1 MSLAPIPPSPD
12 PGLGLLSRR
21 EMFSLRSRAD
31 ESGFWVRVHRPAMA
45 CRFEITL
52 PGEDSRHI
60 QAAREALDEIDR
72 LEDALTVFR
81 DTSEVAEVNRAAGER
96 PVAVGRH
103 VRTLLERSQILHRE
117 TEGAF
122 DVTST
127 PLSRCWGFLRR
138 QGRLPTAGEI
148 EAARGSVGMTHVAL
162 DDRGVRFTRPGV
174 EVNFN
179 AIGKGY
185 ALDRVTDLLRR
196 RGVERALLSAGG
208 SSLRAIGGGREG
220 FAVDVRSARVTNRPL
235 ARLRLRE
242 AALGT
247 SGAGE
252 QFFEA
257 GGRRYGHVLDP
268 RTGWPAEG
276 VLSVSVV
283 ADDAATADALATAFL
298 VGGAALAER
307 YCAAHPR
314 TMALVTEEAAP
325 DQLRVFGAH
334 DGVTMDKVT
343 GDENA
348 EPVRVAAF
356 PPPYVG

>member
-1 MSLAPIPPSPD
+1 MSLAPIAPTPD
-12 PGLGLLSRR
+12 PGLGPLTRREMLSRR
-21 EMFSLRSRAD
+21 SGREPED
-31 ESGFWVRVHRPAMA
+31 GGFWVRVHRPAMA
-45 CRFEITL
+45 CRFEITF

-72 LEDALTVFR
+72 LEAALTVFR
-81 DTSEVAEVNRAAGER
+81 DTSEVAEVNRVAAER

-103 VRTLLERSQILHRE
+103 LRTLLELGQALHRE

-138 QGRLPTAGEI
+138 QGRLTAAGEI

-174 EVNFN
+174 EVNVN

-185 ALDRVTDLLRR
+185 ALDRITDLLRR
-196 RGVERALLSAGG
+196 RGVRRALLAAGR

-235 ARLRLRE
+235 TRLRVRG

-257 GGRRYGHVLDP
+257 GGQRYGHVLDP
-268 RTGWPAEG
+268 
-276 VLSVSVV
+276 
-283 ADDAATADALATAFL
+283 
-298 VGGAALAER
+298 
-307 YCAAHPR
+307 
-314 TMALVTEEAAP
+314 
-325 DQLRVFGAH
+325 
-334 DGVTMDKVT
+334 
-343 GDENA
+343 
-348 EPVRVAAF
+348 
-356 PPPYVG
+356 

>member
-72 LEDALTVFR
+72 LEDVLSVFR

-103 VRTLLERSQILHRE
+103 LRTLLEQCQTLHRE

-138 QGRLPTAGEI
+138 QGRLPTAGAI

-185 ALDRVTDLLRR
+185 ALDRITELLRR

-208 SSLRAIGGGREG
+208 SSLRAIGGGRED
-220 FAVDVRSARVTNRPL
+220 FAVDVRSGRVTGGPL
-235 ARLRLRE
+235 ARLRMRE

-252 QFFEA
+252 HGPGHGGSGPGSRA
-257 GGRRYGHVLDP
+257 GLR
-268 RTGWPAEG
+268 
-276 VLSVSVV
+276 
-283 ADDAATADALATAFL
+283 
-298 VGGAALAER
+298 
-307 YCAAHPR
+307 HPR
-314 TMALVTEEAAP
+314 GS
-325 DQLRVFGAH
+325 D
-334 DGVTMDKVT
+334 DG
-343 GDENA
+343 
-348 EPVRVAAF
+348 
-356 PPPYVG
+356 

>member
-1 MSLAPIPPSPD
+1 MSLAPIAPTPD
-12 PGLGLLSRR
+12 PGLGPLTRREMLSRR
-21 EMFSLRSRAD
+21 SGREPED
-31 ESGFWVRVHRPAMA
+31 GGFWVRVHRPAMA
-45 CRFEITL
+45 CRFEITF

-72 LEDALTVFR
+72 LEAALTVFR
-81 DTSEVAEVNRAAGER
+81 DTSEVAEVNRVAGER

-103 VRTLLERSQILHRE
+103 LRTLLELCQALHRE

-185 ALDRVTDLLRR
+185 ALDRITDLLRR
-196 RGVERALLSAGG
+196 RGVGRALLSAGG

-283 ADDAATADALATAFL
+283 ADDAATADALATALL

-307 YCAAHPR
+307 YCATHPR

-325 DQLRVFGAH
+325 DQLRVLGAH
-334 DGVTMDKVT
+334 EGVTM
-343 GDENA
+343 
-348 EPVRVAAF
+348 RS
-356 PPPYVG
+356 VGL